1 MGKSDYYIFY
11 FLQIS
16 YVLVGLDILNLIFT
30 GHAFSM
36 AHW

>member
-16 YVLVGLDILNLIFT
+16 GVLVGLDILNLIFT
-30 GHAFSM
+30 SHAFSM